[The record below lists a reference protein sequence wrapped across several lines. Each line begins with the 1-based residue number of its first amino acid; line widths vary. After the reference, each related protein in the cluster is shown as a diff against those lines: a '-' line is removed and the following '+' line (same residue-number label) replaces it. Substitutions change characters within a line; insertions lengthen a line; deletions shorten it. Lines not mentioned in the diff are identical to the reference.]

1 MSALSVIGS
10 SLMHSGL
17 APFTQ
22 DNGGSSRSNAND
34 TSSSANTLDPLAYK
48 ITTKDRAGAGILT
61 VLILCG
67 IVGSSIWIIL

>member
-1 MSALSVIGS
+1 MSALSVIGTN
-10 SLMHSGL
+10 LMYAGFVPLTEDS
-17 APFTQ
+17 
-22 DNGGSSRSNAND
+22 GGSSRSNTNATSTTD
-34 TSSSANTLDPLAYK
+34 TTSNPLAYK